1 MYETNLT
8 NRTLDF
14 ALRMAALL
22 PSVRALF
29 DARAL
34 PETRPTWERHIL
46 AIVMDSIPADCGAV
60 LLEDYFP
67 EGCVVPE
74 EWIQRLHR
82 EREPLHG
89 PVPDGFGLAAALVVR
104 REVCGLLY
112 LQRAASEYEE
122 DQALLLA
129 AIAHLASAALEGAYE
144 QEWRENEWERGLPL
158 ETFLA
163 GESSKIRELRARIAR
178 IAPTI
183 STVLITGESG
193 TGKEL
198 VARALHRGSPRV
210 GKPFVAINCAALTE
224 TLL

>member
-60 LLEDYFP
+60 LLEDYVP

-163 GESSKIRELRARIAR
+163 GERVRRFANCVPAS
-178 IAPTI
+178 PT
-183 STVLITGESG
+183 
-193 TGKEL
+193 
-198 VARALHRGSPRV
+198 SPP
-210 GKPFVAINCAALTE
+210 PFPTC
-224 TLL
+224 